1 MTTLAAGPQTTLLG
15 NNQLNVACVGAS
27 VPLRDSWDAR
37 MIAEMNGT
45 GTNPVLD
52 SAEVGIRPRI
62 GPIWMPGD
70 SMLNRFYEP
79 GVNDQGQRDCST
91 YVGSN
96 THPANY
102 DTDND
107 GIADSFENDVIALD
121 ANDAFNTLADID
133 HTTVHSDGYTYFE
146 KWTHNLAT
154 SCATDQ

>member
-1 MTTLAAGPQTTLLG
+1 LLG

-62 GPIWMPGD
+62 GPIWMSGD

-79 GVNDQGQRDCST
+79 GVDWACPVWAAPVLGRKYRSALW
-91 YVGSN
+91 
-96 THPANY
+96 ANWWRNCRVVWCVSGLCLSL
-102 DTDND
+102 T
-107 GIADSFENDVIALD
+107 GK
-121 ANDAFNTLADID
+121 LAG
-133 HTTVHSDGYTYFE
+133 HESSCTRYFI
-146 KWTHNLAT
+146 
-154 SCATDQ
+154 